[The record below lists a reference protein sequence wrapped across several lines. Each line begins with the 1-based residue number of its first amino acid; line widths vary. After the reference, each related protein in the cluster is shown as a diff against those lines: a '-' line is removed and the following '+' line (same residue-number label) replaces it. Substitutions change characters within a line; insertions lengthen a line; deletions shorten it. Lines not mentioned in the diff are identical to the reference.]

1 MNNVY
6 DNCEKLLG
14 TVKNIRLYTEKVLL
28 GTINEEIQEFNKQ
41 LLEDIKEFDDND
53 IISINYDN
61 GMGYSIDK
69 WDEKDVIFNTRKEV
83 E

>member
-1 MNNVY
+1 MNSVY

-28 GTINEEIQEFNKQ
+28 ETINEEIQEFNKQ
-41 LLEDIKEFDDND
+41 LLEDIKEFNDND
-53 IISINYDN
+53 IIAINYDN

-69 WDEKDVIFNTRKEV
+69 WDEEDVIFNET
-83 E
+83 